1 MADSTQ
7 QKIQQVLSD
16 LIDKYGLVFWYD
28 EGGQMQ
34 LFALS
39 LDIPGVELLTLQNNA
54 FSLKYRI
61 LKGEQP
67 ERGFIIYSP
76 EAMPDD
82 EDNWLLDLQMMAAPF
97 SADMGSLYA
106 AECGIPMELKS
117 QVIDKHMEFFKTAD
131 NRKRLAKR
139 LRSDMDVAAIEKQMQ
154 AVVCK
159 TEPTYDQLTLALAN
173 ECFAESTDMI
183 DKLSKCNLLDIYWQ
197 EVETAFGYNKQHQ
210 IKDLLIVL
218 FNDDMNRHLED
229 GTFNNEAYIFMRDWR
244 DSRQYGELYKQWAE
258 RLEEELGIY
267 DRIKGYDIEQLVMVE
282 TFPCVDK
289 IIAMYLQNEV
299 VNGTMSVEKMESI
312 VDEREHKIFF
322 HVAAHTIKAL
332 LEARRMAEDID
343 QKMQKGHLHINSAE
357 DGFQM
362 YQRELYTVD
371 MHYRHYFR
379 EERLSESKKLL
390 TDVTK
395 MVERKY
401 TNSYLMELAKKW
413 QPLVDNMTQWR
424 IDNVMSQRMFFE
436 YQVAPFIKKG
446 TKLFVIISDA
456 LRYETMV
463 EVEQRIAQM
472 SRMVTTM
479 KPAMLSMQPSYT
491 QLGMAALLPNKELSY
506 EKPQDEVFAD
516 GISTKGTENRK
527 KVLST
532 RVPQSLAISSK
543 EFLEIT
549 SPKTYFRDYDLIY
562 IYSNKID
569 FVGDKRE
576 TEKEVFKATEEEF
589 DNIIKVVE
597 LIRNG
602 NGSNI
607 LITSDHGYLYQNEEL
622 DESEFTDF
630 KVMGDIITD
639 TRRFIIGNNLQPGSA
654 VKTWE
659 SKDVGLKEGQQVQ
672 IAKGMI
678 RMRKQGSGS
687 RFVHG
692 GSMLQE
698 IVVPVLHV
706 NIKKAADISQVDV
719 DILNKRAQLTTN
731 NQTISFFQSEAVT
744 EKMKGLTLRVGFYD
758 AEGNLISDSLTMVFD
773 SESNDTTQREQ
784 RHVFVFKN
792 QLSKLNGQ
800 EVILKMER
808 QVSGTEQF
816 VSYKEV
822 PYKVK
827 VMFQAEF

>member
-39 LDIPGVELLTLQNNA
+39 LDIPGVEVLTLNHNA

-67 ERGFIIYSP
+67 ERGFIVYSP

-82 EDNWLLDLQMMAAPF
+82 EDNWLLDLQMIAAPF

-106 AECGIPMELKS
+106 AECGIPMELKTL
-117 QVIDKHMEFFKTAD
+117 VVDKHLDFFKTAD

-139 LRSDMDVAAIEKQMQ
+139 LRSDMDIAAIERQMQ

-159 TEPTYDQLTLALAN
+159 TEPAYDQLTLALAN
-173 ECFAESTDMI
+173 ECFAESTDMV
-183 DKLSKCNLLDIYWQ
+183 DKLSKFNLLDTYWQ
-197 EVETAFGYNKQHQ
+197 EAEAAFGYNKQRQ

-218 FNDDMNRHLED
+218 FNDDMNRHLEE
-229 GTFNNEAYIFMRDWR
+229 GTLNNEAYIFMRDWR

-258 RLEEELGIY
+258 KLEAELGIY
-267 DRIKGYDIEQLVMVE
+267 ERIKGYDIEQLTAIE

-299 VNGTMSVEKMESI
+299 INGTMTVEKMESI

-322 HVAAHTIKAL
+322 PVAAHTIKAL

-343 QKMQKGHLHINSAE
+343 QKMQKGHLHINSAD
-357 DGFQM
+357 DGFQL
-362 YQRELYTVD
+362 YQRGLYTVD

-379 EERLSESKKLL
+379 EERLAESKKLL

-424 IDNVMSQRMFFE
+424 IDNVISQRKFYE
-436 YQVAPFIKKG
+436 YHVAPFVQKG
-446 TKLFVIISDA
+446 IKLFVIISDA

-463 EVEQRIAQM
+463 EMEQRIAQM

-506 EKPQDEVFAD
+506 EKQQDEVFAD

-532 RVPQSLAISSK
+532 RVPLSLAISSK

-549 SPKTYFRDYDLIY
+549 SPKTYFRDFDLIY

-589 DNIIKVVE
+589 DNIIKIVE

-630 KVMGDIITD
+630 KVMGDVITD
-639 TRRFIIGNNLQPGSA
+639 TRKFIIGNNLQPGSA

-659 SKDVGLKEGQQVQ
+659 SKDVGLKEGRQVQ

-706 NIKKAADISQVDV
+706 NIKKAADVSQVDV

-758 AEGNLISDSLTMVFD
+758 AEGNLISDSLAMVFD

-800 EVILKMER
+800 EVVLKMER
-808 QVSGTEQF
+808 QVTGTEQF
-816 VSYKEV
+816 VAYKEV

>member
-1 MADSTQ
+1 MTDSTQ

-16 LIDKYGLVFWYD
+16 LIDKYELVFWYD

-34 LFALS
+34 PFALS
-39 LDIPGVELLTLQNNA
+39 LDIPGVEVLTLRNNA

-76 EAMPDD
+76 EAKPND
-82 EDNWLLDLQMMAAPF
+82 EDNWLLDLQMLAAPF

-106 AECGIPMELKS
+106 AECGIPMEVKT
-117 QVIDKHMEFFKTAD
+117 QVVDKHLEFFKTAD
-131 NRKRLAKR
+131 NRKRLTKR
-139 LRSDMDVAAIEKQMQ
+139 LRSEMDVAAIEKQMQ

-173 ECFAESTDMI
+173 ECFAESTDMV
-183 DKLSKCNLLDIYWQ
+183 DKLSKCNLLEIYWQ
-197 EVETAFGYNKQHQ
+197 EVETAFGYKNKPQ

-218 FNDDMNRHLED
+218 FSDDMNRHLEE
-229 GTFNNEAYIFMRDWR
+229 GTLNNEAYIFMRDWR
-244 DSRQYGELYKQWAE
+244 DSRQYGDLYKRWAE

-267 DRIKGYDIEQLVMVE
+267 NRIKGHDIEKLLMVE

-299 VNGTMSVEKMESI
+299 INGTMSVDKMESI

-332 LEARRMAEDID
+332 LEARRIVEDID
-343 QKMQKGHLHINSAE
+343 QKMQNGYLHINSAE
-357 DGFQM
+357 DGFQL
-362 YQRELYTVD
+362 YQRELFTVD

-424 IDNVMSQRMFFE
+424 IDGVISQRTFFE
-436 YQVAPFIKKG
+436 GYVAPFIKKG
-446 TKLFVIISDA
+446 IKLFVIISDA

-463 EVEQRIAQM
+463 EMEQRIAQL

-479 KPAMLSMQPSYT
+479 KPAMLSTLPSYT

-527 KVLST
+527 KVLSSQ
-532 RVPQSLAISSK
+532 VPQSLAISSK

-622 DESEFTDF
+622 DETEFTDF
-630 KVMGDIITD
+630 KVMGDVITD

-659 SKDVGLKEGQQVQ
+659 SKDVGLKHGRQMQ

-744 EKMKGLTLRVGFYD
+744 DKVKGLTLRVGFFD
-758 AEGNLISDSLTMVFD
+758 SEGNLISDSLTMVFD
-773 SESNDTTQREQ
+773 SESSDTTQREQ

-792 QLSKLNGQ
+792 QLSRLNGQ
-800 EVILKMER
+800 EVTLKMER
-808 QVSGTEQF
+808 QVTGTEQF
-816 VSYKEV
+816 VAYKEF